1 MSFWSASTG
10 WKARSCGSPTPGR
23 RGFGGGEP
31 GPSGDPMICTL
42 QADRQDWRRMPRRGI
57 VPAMVLLALA
67 LGAAGARAE
76 VGIFIA
82 PQAPALPKG
91 AYWDFRALV
100 TGTKQK
106 QVKWSVCDGNGQ
118 NCVKGGNTTL
128 GEIRPITTDK
138 FANSIGQ
145 LRAAGAGLDPST
157 CAAPVPD
164 GCQIKLKARHVD
176 TGKTAFATVTIVMGL
191 RIVTTAL
198 PPGSLGHEYYWPLTA
213 WNGTEPLNWI
223 VISGAVPDGLF
234 LDTAGRFNGTP
245 TAEGTFS
252 FTVQVTDVASPPRT
266 DTQDFSITI
275 RATLGRNDSI
285 GTASLLVGGISNIS
299 ISPYADPVDADPANP
314 DTDYFKVT
322 GTAGTLFTVEVTSYL
337 AAFDAAVEIVNADGV
352 PFATC
357 RNLCRKIEE
366 NGERDRTADRFDDLS
381 FNEDVEPGSSALGS
395 WLEFLVPRTPG
406 APVTFYVHV

>member
-1 MSFWSASTG
+1 
-10 WKARSCGSPTPGR
+10 
-23 RGFGGGEP
+23 
-31 GPSGDPMICTL
+31 MICTL

-176 TGKTAFATVTIVMGL
+176 TGKTAFATVTILFAPVVL
-191 RIVTTAL
+191 STEL
-198 PPGSLGHEYYWPLTA
+198 PRGAVGQDYDWPLLG
-213 WNGTEPLNWI
+213 WGGTPPLSWA
-223 VISGAVPDGLF
+223 VISGSLPDGLF
-234 LDTAGRFNGTP
+234 LFAERIGGTP
-245 TAEGTFS
+245 TSEGTFN
-252 FTVQVTDVASPPRT
+252 FTVQAA
-266 DTQDFSITI
+266 DFSIPQQTATKELSITI
-275 RATLGRNDSI
+275 GSTLARNDSVA
-285 GTASLLVGGISNIS
+285 TASLLVGGISNIS

-357 RNLCRKIEE
+357 RNLWRKIEE
-366 NGERDRTADRFDDLS
+366 NGERDRTADRFDDLCV
-381 FNEDVEPGSSALGS
+381 NDDVEPGSSTLGS
-395 WLEFLVPRTPG
+395 WLEFLVPGTLG
-406 APVTFYVHV
+406 APVTFYVHVLDWRGDARPDMRYGVTARDW